1 MRINDGEYGLTL
13 MLINL
18 SIKLVIQ
25 WVVLNVYSEAAI
37 VLYTWDISG
46 EKHFLL
52 KELTCQY
59 QRRRQWKIKKI
70 INKANYIVYKKDYK
84 Y

>member
-25 WVVLNVYSEAAI
+25 WVVLNVYLAAI

-46 EKHFLL
+46 RKAFLT
-52 KELTCQY
+52 KELTY
-59 QRRRQWKIKKI
+59 KNKETVKIKN
-70 INKANYIVYKKDYK
+70 NK
-84 Y
+84 

>member
-46 EKHFLL
+46 RKAFLTQGAYL
-52 KELTCQY
+52 PVS
-59 QRRRQWKIKKI
+59 RRQWKIKN
-70 INKANYIVYKKDYK
+70 NKWAKLYSL
-84 Y
+84 